1 MTETRP
7 TLLIT
12 GATGN
17 LCAAVVAHFAGQGA
31 RLLLADR
38 NAGALRQHY
47 GGIADAE
54 LVEVNLLDREQ
65 VADRIGQAI
74 TRAGRVD
81 VLCHLAGGFHMG
93 ERVHDTPAAAWDLMM
108 DLNARS
114 LIHVAAAVVPR
125 MIAQGAGRIVAV
137 GAAGALKGGA
147 DMGAYA
153 ASKSALMRLVESMS
167 AELRDQGIH
176 VNCVL
181 PSTLDT
187 PANRAAMPDADAS
200 RWVEPAALAEVIG
213 FLASD
218 AARAIHG
225 ALIPVLG
232 RV

>member
-1 MTETRP
+1 MNDLRQIV
-7 TLLIT
+7 LIT
-12 GATGN
+12 GAGGQ
-17 LCAAVVAHFAGQGA
+17 LGSAVVAHFQQRGA
-31 RLLLADR
+31 RLVLLDRHAD
-38 NAGALRQHY
+38 ALRERV
-47 GGIADAE
+47 GGDA
-54 LVEVNLLDREQ
+54 LAVSANLLDRAEV
-65 VADRIGQAI
+65 VARVGAALDQ
-74 TRAGRVD
+74 AGRID

-93 ERVHDTPAAAWDLMM
+93 EPVHETPAEAWDLMM
-108 DLNARS
+108 NLNARS

-137 GAAGALKGGA
+137 GAAGALRGGA
-147 DMGAYA
+147 EMGAYA

-167 AELRDQGIH
+167 AELRDRGIH

-200 RWVEPAALAEVIG
+200 RWVEPAALADVIG
-213 FLASD
+213 FLASEG
-218 AARAIHG
+218 ARAVHG

>member
-1 MTETRP
+1 MNDLRQIV
-7 TLLIT
+7 LIT
-12 GATGN
+12 GAGGQ
-17 LCAAVVAHFAGQGA
+17 LGSAVVAHFQQRGA
-31 RLLLADR
+31 RLVLLDRHAD
-38 NAGALRQHY
+38 ALRERV
-47 GGIADAE
+47 GGDA
-54 LVEVNLLDREQ
+54 LAVSANLLDRAEV
-65 VADRIGQAI
+65 VARVGAALDQ
-74 TRAGRVD
+74 AGRID

-93 ERVHDTPAAAWDLMM
+93 EPVHETPAEAWDLMM
-108 DLNARS
+108 NLNARS

-137 GAAGALKGGA
+137 GAAGALRGGA
-147 DMGAYA
+147 EMGAYA

-167 AELRDQGIH
+167 AELRDRGIR

-200 RWVEPAALAEVIG
+200 RWVEPAALADVIG
-213 FLASD
+213 FLASEG
-218 AARAIHG
+218 ARAVHG

>member
-1 MTETRP
+1 MNDQRQTV
-7 TLLIT
+7 LIT
-12 GATGN
+12 GAGGQ
-17 LCAAVVAHFAGQGA
+17 LGSAVVAHFQQQGA
-31 RLLLADR
+31 RLILLDRHAD
-38 NAGALRQHY
+38 ALRERV
-47 GGIADAE
+47 GGDTLAVSA
-54 LVEVNLLDREQ
+54 NLLDRSE
-65 VADRIGQAI
+65 VAARVGAALDQ
-74 TRAGRVD
+74 AGRID

-93 ERVHDTPAAAWDLMM
+93 EPVHETPAEAWDLMM
-108 DLNARS
+108 NLNARS

-147 DMGAYA
+147 AMGAYA

-167 AELRDQGIH
+167 AELRDRGIR

-187 PANRAAMPDADAS
+187 PANRAAMPGADAS
-200 RWVEPAALAEVIG
+200 RWVEPAALADVIG

-218 AARAIHG
+218 GARAVHG

>member
-1 MTETRP
+1 MNDTRP
-7 TLLIT
+7 TVLIT
-12 GATGN
+12 GAGGQ
-17 LCAAVVAHFAGQGA
+17 LGGAVVAHFQQRGA
-31 RLLLADR
+31 RL
-38 NAGALRQHY
+38 
-47 GGIADAE
+47 
-54 LVEVNLLDREQ
+54 VLLDRHAEALRERLGGDVLAVQADLLDRAQ
-65 VADRIGQAI
+65 VAARVGAALDA
-74 TRAGRVD
+74 AGRID

-93 ERVHDTPAAAWDLMM
+93 EPVHETPADAWERMM
-108 DLNARS
+108 NLNARS

-125 MIAQGAGRIVAV
+125 MIAQGAGRIVTV
-137 GAAGALKGGA
+137 GAAGAQKGGA

-153 ASKSALMRLVESMS
+153 ASKSALMRLTESMS
-167 AELRDQGIH
+167 AELRDHGIN

-187 PANRAAMPDADAS
+187 PPNRAAMPDADAS

-218 AARAIHG
+218 GARAIHG

>member
-1 MTETRP
+1 MNDKRQTV
-7 TLLIT
+7 LIT
-12 GATGN
+12 GAGGQ
-17 LCAAVVAHFAGQGA
+17 LGSAVVAHFQQRGA
-31 RLLLADR
+31 RLVLLDR
-38 NAGALRQHY
+38 H
-47 GGIADAE
+47 ADAVRE
-54 LVEVNLLDREQ
+54 RVGGDALAVSANLLDRAE
-65 VADRIGQAI
+65 VAARVGAALDQ
-74 TRAGRVD
+74 AGRID

-93 ERVHDTPAAAWDLMM
+93 EPVHETPAEAWDRMM

-167 AELRDQGIH
+167 AELRDRSIN

-187 PANRAAMPDADAS
+187 PPNRAAMPDADPG

-218 AARAIHG
+218 GARAIHG

>member
-1 MTETRP
+1 MNGTRP
-7 TLLIT
+7 TVLIT
-12 GATGN
+12 GAGGQ
-17 LCAAVVAHFAGQGA
+17 LGGAVVAHFQQRGA
-31 RLLLADR
+31 RL
-38 NAGALRQHY
+38 
-47 GGIADAE
+47 
-54 LVEVNLLDREQ
+54 VLLDRHAEALRERLGGDVLAVQADLLDRAQ
-65 VADRIGQAI
+65 VAARVGAALDA
-74 TRAGRVD
+74 AGRID

-93 ERVHDTPAAAWDLMM
+93 EPVHETPADAWERMM
-108 DLNARS
+108 NLNARS

-125 MIAQGAGRIVAV
+125 MIAQGAGRIVTV
-137 GAAGALKGGA
+137 GAAGALRGGG

-153 ASKSALMRLVESMS
+153 ASKSALMRLTESMS
-167 AELRDQGIH
+167 AELRDHGIN

-187 PANRAAMPDADAS
+187 PPNRAAMPDGDAS

-218 AARAIHG
+218 GARAIHG

>member
-1 MTETRP
+1 MNGTRP
-7 TLLIT
+7 TVLIT
-12 GATGN
+12 GAGGQ
-17 LCAAVVAHFAGQGA
+17 LGGAVVAHFQQRGA
-31 RLLLADR
+31 RL
-38 NAGALRQHY
+38 
-47 GGIADAE
+47 
-54 LVEVNLLDREQ
+54 VLLDRHAEALRERLGGDVLAVQADLLDRAQ
-65 VADRIGQAI
+65 VAARVGAALDA
-74 TRAGRVD
+74 AGRID

-93 ERVHDTPAAAWDLMM
+93 EPVHETPADAWERMM
-108 DLNARS
+108 NLNARS

-125 MIAQGAGRIVAV
+125 MIAQGAGRIVTV
-137 GAAGALKGGA
+137 GAAGAQKGGA

-153 ASKSALMRLVESMS
+153 ASKSALMRLTESMS
-167 AELRDQGIH
+167 AELRDHGIN

-187 PANRAAMPDADAS
+187 PPNRAAMPDADAS

-218 AARAIHG
+218 GARAIHG